1 VSLTHAN
8 TVTLPVLPL
17 PNGVVF
23 PGMVVTVALDSP
35 TAQAAA
41 DAGQRSDDRLLLVPH
56 IRDGVGS
63 PRFASV
69 GVIASIETQ
78 GELPN
83 GQRALV
89 LRAIERA
96 VIGQA
101 STDPDGSEVLWLDAT
116 QVEFVA
122 DGSSIADSVV
132 QLKREYRAAVGVLL
146 EHQGMGRLASA
157 LGDITDPG
165 LLADTVHEWP
175 HLSLDRRV
183 ELLEEV
189 DPSARLALALSWVQ
203 EAIAE
208 ADVKD
213 KIRDSV
219 SNGIEKQ
226 QKEFLLRQQL
236 QAIRKELGD
245 DDSDTAAT
253 DYRAR
258 IESSPLP
265 LEVRQAALKEVDKLE
280 RVGEQ
285 GVEQGWI
292 RTWLD
297 TLLDLPWGALSIDV
311 TSMADAQAILDADT
325 TGLSEAKDR
334 IIEWLAVRTLKA
346 QADAA
351 NAGAEDSIQ
360 TNNSPSRRGG
370 GTIMLL
376 AGPPGVGKTSLG
388 ESIARALGRSFVRI
402 ALGGVRDEA
411 EIRGH
416 RRTYVGAQPGRIVR
430 ALKEAKTMNP
440 VILLDEIDK
449 LAQGWSGDPA
459 AAMLEVLD
467 PAQNHTF
474 RDHYLEVDLDL
485 SDVVFLATANTLDTI
500 SAPLLDRMEIIAVD
514 GYTDREKVVIAK
526 NHLLPRQLSE
536 GGMTAADIAVDDD
549 ALLRIIEGYTREPG
563 VRSLERELRKVV
575 RKVAVERLKSES
587 FGVTKPI
594 TISPETVHNYLG
606 RQRRFIEEISHRT
619 AKPGVATGLAVTGA
633 GGDVLFVE
641 ALRVPT
647 STAGASL
654 QVTGQ
659 LGDVMKESASIA
671 LSFVRANA
679 TTFGVDLSQLDQH
692 QLHVHFPAGAIPKD
706 GPSAGITMTTAM
718 VSLLTGRP
726 VRSDVAMTGEV
737 TLQGNILPIGGV
749 KQKVLAAHR
758 AGIRTVILPKRN
770 EIDADEIPE
779 EIKQD
784 LELHFVDD
792 VRDVINIALHAS

>member
-56 IRDGVGS
+56 IRDGARS

-258 IESSPLP
+258 IESSLLP

-536 GGMTAADIAVDDD
+536 GG
-549 ALLRIIEGYTREPG
+549 RG
-563 VRSLERELRKVV
+563 
-575 RKVAVERLKSES
+575 
-587 FGVTKPI
+587 
-594 TISPETVHNYLG
+594 
-606 RQRRFIEEISHRT
+606 
-619 AKPGVATGLAVTGA
+619 
-633 GGDVLFVE
+633 
-641 ALRVPT
+641 
-647 STAGASL
+647 
-654 QVTGQ
+654 
-659 LGDVMKESASIA
+659 
-671 LSFVRANA
+671 
-679 TTFGVDLSQLDQH
+679 
-692 QLHVHFPAGAIPKD
+692 
-706 GPSAGITMTTAM
+706 
-718 VSLLTGRP
+718 
-726 VRSDVAMTGEV
+726 
-737 TLQGNILPIGGV
+737 
-749 KQKVLAAHR
+749 
-758 AGIRTVILPKRN
+758 
-770 EIDADEIPE
+770 
-779 EIKQD
+779 
-784 LELHFVDD
+784 
-792 VRDVINIALHAS
+792 